1 MAGRFGSKHPG
12 PSPSY
17 WRARCT
23 ATKMNASSSK
33 PPRTAPKAFAVV
45 VEQPFFRGL
54 SQAQLRTLALWS
66 KRCHLPRAGGQC
78 YSTGRADSAR
88 QTWLE
93 SDELIFREGDT
104 ANRFYL
110 IVAGK
115 VALEVPQSPRPKQWI
130 AVCRG

>member
-1 MAGRFGSKHPG
+1 
-12 PSPSY
+12 
-17 WRARCT
+17 
-23 ATKMNASSSK
+23 MNASSSK
-33 PPRTAPKAFAVV
+33 PPRTAPKAFGVV

-54 SQAQLRTLALWS
+54 SQAQLRTLA
-66 KRCHLPRAGGQC
+66 
-78 YSTGRADSAR
+78 DSAR
-88 QTWLE
+88 QTWFE